1 MNTIIGKSL
10 SLKQSEKI
18 NSTVLIFD
26 KQSDYK
32 SKSEWQQRITNYPKY
47 DTTFFSDLS
56 KDQHTE
62 TGSDYTVYVQVLW
75 LSLYFCSLFEN
86 RKSQSQILF
95 FFLHSSQQNSFRVK
109 INKIKKTTKKNKC
122 PEVVVEVLAT
132 NTVTTKIGKLWK
144 CVGCFMIK
152 S

>member
-1 MNTIIGKSL
+1 MK
-10 SLKQSEKI
+10 KI

-32 SKSEWQQRITNYPKY
+32 SKSERQQRTTNYPKY
-47 DTTFFSDLS
+47 DTTFSSDLS

-86 RKSQSQILF
+86 VKSQSQILF
-95 FFLHSSQQNSFRVK
+95 FFTFK
-109 INKIKKTTKKNKC
+109 PTK
-122 PEVVVEVLAT
+122 
-132 NTVTTKIGKLWK
+132 
-144 CVGCFMIK
+144 
-152 S
+152 

>member
-1 MNTIIGKSL
+1 M
-10 SLKQSEKI
+10 

-32 SKSEWQQRITNYPKY
+32 SKSERQQRITNYPKY
-47 DTTFFSDLS
+47 DTTFSSDLS

-86 RKSQSQILF
+86 VKSQSQILF
-95 FFLHSSQQNSFRVK
+95 FFTFK
-109 INKIKKTTKKNKC
+109 PTK
-122 PEVVVEVLAT
+122 
-132 NTVTTKIGKLWK
+132 
-144 CVGCFMIK
+144 
-152 S
+152 